1 MDLVTLVLQ
10 RFFGVNGNCF
20 QILLQPCQPLEFS
33 LTWVPMVLL
42 WAELS
47 WRSVS
52 WSACLECVSKV
63 LESMNLNHINC
74 LFAQLRF
81 DVVPKTCENF
91 RALCTGEKGF
101 GFKGSAF
108 HRIIPNFMCQVTST
122 FDNWMGL
129 DSWAFGREAT
139 SLLEMALE
147 ESLSTE
153 TSSKMRTSAWSTQ
166 GLVI

>member
-10 RFFGVNGNCF
+10 RFFGVNGICF

-52 WSACLECVSKV
+52 WFACLGCASKV
-63 LESMNLNHINC
+63 LKSMNLIHNNC
-74 LFAQLRF
+74 WFVQLRF

-153 TSSKMRTSAWSTQ
+153 TSSKMRTSAWSIQ
-166 GLVI
+166 GLVM